1 MRRLKLISSI
11 LFAVAAILTAFNI
24 YARTELRDE
33 AYQQASSQV
42 HATLLGYADQLEQR
56 IVLSITVLQ
65 GLAEK
70 LGTGNYSAREGHILL
85 KQATESLEMARV
97 IAVSDHTGQLVI
109 SSRGPTPPDI
119 NVKDNPNVAYFLN
132 GGDRPWYFG
141 GPVLNSIDNQWQI
154 LFSVPIHEADGTLSG
169 VIGAVITPSAVME
182 PLGRIMLPDD
192 RLVLINA
199 RNETVGKIPF
209 SADDIGSN
217 SAYSGL
223 LNQALDTDETVT
235 TSIDTQQQGTVIASA
250 RTIANETLG
259 IILTR
264 PENVALQGWKLFEAA
279 ALFASIG
286 LFVLASICCLIFYR
300 YDSIQQK
307 HIAQLSDLNEKIKQ
321 ESIKVNQ
328 LAEVKTDFLANMSH
342 EIRTPMN
349 AIIGLLHL
357 LGYTKLSP
365 EQKEYVRKIAD
376 SGKFLLGIIDD
387 ILTYSKIEAGKV
399 KIEKT
404 IFSIHE
410 IMDSLSTILSVNSTG
425 KDIEVLISVGE
436 SVPKHVIG
444 DPFRLQQI
452 LINIAGNAVKFTDRG
467 EVLLAV
473 DMTRKNGNQI
483 ELEFKTR
490 DSGIGMSDEQINT
503 LFKPFLQADSSTTR
517 KFGGTGLGLSICKR
531 LIDTMKGD
539 ISVESTVG
547 KGTTLTFTL
556 PFELPQK
563 GKIAATTTRNEM
575 SVLVV
580 DDNVLAREVIDKT
593 AQNLGWHTKIAQS
606 GEEALEIVEQHYA
619 SGQMFDLILMDWKM
633 PGLDGVTASEKIRNQ
648 LPANAMPIVVMV
660 TAADK
665 DQLLRHSSI
674 ENIDGIV
681 LKPITES
688 SLFNAV
694 ISAKATSSHTK
705 SGDDLVPENVKP
717 DGEPRQLKGINILLV
732 EDNYINQDVAIHIL
746 EMEGASVTLAENG
759 QVAVDKVADAKNSFD
774 LVLMDLQMPVM
785 DGLTAT
791 TEIRTTLGKKDLP
804 IVALTA
810 GVFDSDR
817 EKCFAAGMNGFLSKP
832 FRPDDMVRLI
842 LSKTRDSASPS
853 RKVSLPDVSKPD
865 VSKPDVSDVHS
876 PSTLAPAS
884 SGAAMAS
891 PPQETTRGLVINRK
905 HALEMLAGNEELFD
919 TLCKHFV
926 ALYQNIFSEF
936 MSDFKDRNWEEL
948 AKRAHSLKGA
958 SASIGANALQMV
970 CASLEKNAQ
979 LGNEDKVS
987 ALMPELKSE
996 IRAVLLEL
1004 GGNDINDSSDSQ
1016 GAEKPPATEHDS
1028 AMEELRNMLSTNNL
1042 AALSLI
1048 SDKADAFI
1056 AILGQSQFDI
1066 LKSQVDKLDFG
1077 NALRILSGNQD

>member
-24 YARTELRDE
+24 YARTELRDA

-85 KQATESLEMARV
+85 KQTTESLEMARV
-97 IAVSDHTGQLVI
+97 MAVADHTGQLVI

-119 NVKDNPNVAYFLN
+119 NVKDIPNVAYFLN

-217 SAYSGL
+217 SSYSGL

-235 TSIDTQQQGTVIASA
+235 TNIDTQQQGTVIASA

-264 PENVALQGWKLFEAA
+264 PENVALRGWKLFEAA

-307 HIAQLSDLNEKIKQ
+307 HIVQLSDLNEKIKQ
-321 ESIKVNQ
+321 ESVKVNE
-328 LAEVKTDFLANMSH
+328 LAKVKTDFLANMSH

-399 KIEKT
+399 KIEET

-452 LINIAGNAVKFTDRG
+452 LINIAGNAIKFTDRG

-490 DSGIGMSDEQINT
+490 DSGIGMSDDQINS
-503 LFKPFLQADSSTTR
+503 LFKPFLQADTSTTR

-563 GKIAATTTRNEM
+563 GKVAATTTQNEM

-580 DDNVLAREVIDKT
+580 DDNVLAREVINKT
-593 AQNLGWHTKIAQS
+593 AQNLGWNTKIAQS
-606 GEEALEIVEQHYA
+606 GEEALDIVEQHYA
-619 SGQMFDLILMDWKM
+619 SGQTFDLILMDWRM

-705 SGDDLVPENVKP
+705 VTDDLVPENIKP

-746 EMEGASVTLAENG
+746 EMEGATVTLAENG

-791 TEIRTTLGKKDLP
+791 TEIRTTLGQKDLP

-842 LSKTRDSASPS
+842 LCKARETAPAS
-853 RKVSLPDVSKPD
+853 RQASLPDAPD
-865 VSKPDVSDVHS
+865 AHNSG
-876 PSTLAPAS
+876 TMAS
-884 SGAAMAS
+884 SPPAPSAS
-891 PPQETTRGLVINRK
+891 APQETSRGLVINRK

-919 TLCKHFV
+919 NLCKHFV
-926 ALYQNIFSEF
+926 ALYQDIFSEF
-936 MSDFKDRNWEEL
+936 MADFKNQNWEEL

-979 LGNEDKVS
+979 LSNEDKVS

-1004 GGNDINDSSDSQ
+1004 GGDDINDNHDSQ
-1016 GAEKPPATEHDS
+1016 GAAEPPETEHAN
-1028 AMEELRNMLSTNNL
+1028 AMEELRNTLSTNNL

-1048 SDKADAFI
+1048 NDKADAFI
-1056 AILGQSQFDI
+1056 AILGQGQFDM
-1066 LKSQVDKLDFG
+1066 LKSQVDKLDFE
-1077 NALRILSGNQD
+1077 NALRILSENQD